1 MRFTEVES
9 IDKYYSLKN
18 YEILISLYLEDPEI
32 ETLIKNSKQEDKKL
46 YKRRLKS
53 DLKKMIHD
61 EDIKKPRYLK
71 FMKWIETEKRSSYDA
86 LSSRIELEKLIEKEK
101 YLQKKEKDL
110 NELERRIKRKEKE
123 INALV
128 IEKDKQI
135 KNLEIDNDRLRQSLS
150 FQSQSLPDIYNS

>member
-9 IDKYYSLKN
+9 IDKYYSPEN
-18 YEILISLYLEDPEI
+18 YEILLSLYLKDPEM

-53 DLKKMIHD
+53 DLKKMILD
-61 EDIKKPRYLK
+61 EDIKKPRYVK
-71 FMKWIETEKRSSYDA
+71 FTKWIEREKRSSYDA
-86 LSSRIELEKLIEKEK
+86 LSNRIQLEKLIEKEK
-101 YLQKKEKDL
+101 YLQKKENDL
-110 NELERRIKRKEKE
+110 NELERRFKRKEKE

-135 KNLEIDNDRLRQSLS
+135 KNLEIDNDRLRESLS
-150 FQSQSLPDIYNS
+150 FQSQSLPSIYN